1 MKRTGLT
8 IRVFYAPMK
17 LSGQRVWQVPK
28 IVIPN
33 LFRDLVSLRNVV
45 MDSRYDSVFE
55 ITFEERF

>member
-1 MKRTGLT
+1 
-8 IRVFYAPMK
+8 MK
-17 LSGQRVWQVPK
+17 LSGQRVWEAPHS
-28 IVIPN
+28 VILN